1 MYRQNSVCCNVICFI
16 CQTGFGG
23 IRIYVAGTWTLLLF
37 EERLLRVNQ
46 NKKIMKKLFLI
57 LLTSMALAACGDG
70 SNRSEANRDETDNME
85 TNEPAVGVDDDANDM
100 QDTTST
106 NMQTDT
112 TSTGAGARTTP
123 AP

>member
-1 MYRQNSVCCNVICFI
+1 
-16 CQTGFGG
+16 
-23 IRIYVAGTWTLLLF
+23 
-37 EERLLRVNQ
+37 
-46 NKKIMKKLFLI
+46 MKKLFLI

-70 SNRSEANRDETDNME
+70 NRSEANRDDDDNVE

>member
-1 MYRQNSVCCNVICFI
+1 M
-16 CQTGFGG
+16 
-23 IRIYVAGTWTLLLF
+23 
-37 EERLLRVNQ
+37 
-46 NKKIMKKLFLI
+46 KKIFLI

-70 SNRSEANRDETDNME
+70 NREANRDDMDNVE
-85 TNEPAVGVDDDANDM
+85 TNEPAVGADDDAIDM

>member
-1 MYRQNSVCCNVICFI
+1 
-16 CQTGFGG
+16 
-23 IRIYVAGTWTLLLF
+23 
-37 EERLLRVNQ
+37 
-46 NKKIMKKLFLI
+46 
-57 LLTSMALAACGDG
+57 MALAACGDG
-70 SNRSEANRDETDNME
+70 SNRSEANREDADNTEM
-85 TNEPAVGVDDDANDM
+85 NEPAVGADDDAIDM